1 MAGSWRAEEKGAQVN
16 AGGSVSA
23 RNTNGGRLA
32 HLFVSASSELS
43 AAWSEISA
51 TTGIEGTGRSIAKPW
66 FYHFLRWSAQPLL
79 RLMRVRWSGLNHL
92 PKRGPVIIAGNHL
105 SHVDPLFIITGGRRF
120 TYYLTKDDHFKR
132 KHTAW
137 FMRSTGQIETARESG
152 ASDALATAIDI
163 LNSGHALGIF
173 PEGTRSRRTEAP
185 YLLKGK
191 TGVARIAS
199 SLPKVP
205 VFPVGHRGTRE
216 IMAPITDKVP
226 KLWRGAEFDF
236 GKGITWLEWL
246 TSPLGGNHTS
256 ASLASVAAGNEAE
269 IRAEHA
275 RLCRKFTD
283 QLMQSLS
290 ALGAP

>member
-1 MAGSWRAEEKGAQVN
+1 VKGSQVN
-16 AGGSVSA
+16 VGGSVSA
-23 RNTNGGRLA
+23 RNTNGGRFA
-32 HLFVSASSELS
+32 RIFVSASSEL
-43 AAWSEISA
+43 AKAWLEISDTA
-51 TTGIEGTGRSIAKPW
+51 GIKGTGRNIAKPW
-66 FYHFLRWSAQPLL
+66 FYSFLRWSAQPLM
-79 RLMRVRWSGLNHL
+79 RLMRMRWIGLNHL
-92 PKRGPVIIAGNHL
+92 PKRGPAIFAGNHL

-132 KHTAW
+132 RHTAW
-137 FMRSTGQIETARESG
+137 FMRSTGQIETARETG

-185 YLLKGK
+185 FILKGK
-191 TGVARIAS
+191 TGVARIAA

-205 VFPVGHRGTRE
+205 VFPVGHHGTRE
-216 IMAPITDKVP
+216 IMAPKIGKFP
-226 KLWRGAEFDF
+226 KLWRGAEFNF

-246 TSPLGGNHTS
+246 NSPHGGNHTPE
-256 ASLASVAAGNEAE
+256 SLATVAAGSEAE

-275 RLCRKFTD
+275 HLCRKFTD
-283 QLMQSLS
+283 QLMQSLI